1 MSKILVI
8 TTSLR
13 AKSNTDIL
21 AEELVKG
28 ARDAGNDVEVISL
41 KGKEIRFCIG
51 CLACQKTQRC
61 IQKDD
66 ALAIA
71 DKVLEAETLVF
82 VTPIYY
88 YEMSGQMKTLLDR
101 LNPLYSADYQFRKV
115 YMLSTAAE
123 EEDFVP
129 EKAVSGLQGW
139 VDCFEKAELA
149 GSLFCGGLN
158 APGEASGAD
167 EKLRAAYD
175 FGEKLK

>member
-71 DKVLEAETLVF
+71 DKVLKAETLVF